1 MYKPSQCL
9 ELHLFAG
16 LELYKGH
23 ACSSVLGFKLAEPH
37 VLRKLSTGTGS
48 PGLLPESL
56 RVELKQKHPSCTAQE
71 NLSALL
77 EASCCCDHRHT
88 SVRKP
93 SHALLSV
100 KSLEL
105 IPKECWNTEL
115 SSQPVRE
122 QSPSHTGTTSSQN
135 KGGGIPQTQGNTNKS
150 LPGAFH
156 CTVWGGFKG
165 LSNTSNSPFGKKC
178 PSCD

>member
-93 SHALLSV
+93 SHALPSV

-156 CTVWGGFKG
+156 CTV
-165 LSNTSNSPFGKKC
+165 
-178 PSCD
+178 